1 LKVESL
7 VFAIDDVLYDTSQQ
21 LSASRMSAVRAM
33 REAGLPVDV
42 ETAYRKLEEIAK
54 ETGPDD
60 TRHYDR
66 LLERLGLK
74 WNPEVI
80 AAGVVAYR
88 ATSPVYLTPFPDT
101 VPTLL
106 KLRDDG
112 YKLGVASKGRA
123 VKQWQKLIQLG
134 LEHMFHAVTISE
146 ETESE
151 TLTAETLARTL
162 EKLKVNPSKAAFVG
176 CSLSREIAV
185 ANRFKMV
192 TIRIKTGTDRVVDP
206 RVPDEKPA
214 LEISRLSDLLK
225 ILPKDNL

>member
-1 LKVESL
+1 MKVKSF
-7 VFAIDDVLYDTSQQ
+7 VFAVDDVLYDMSQQ

-42 ETAYRKLEEIAK
+42 ETAYRTLDEIVK

-60 TRHYDR
+60 TRHFDK
-66 LLERLGLK
+66 LLERLGLR

-88 ATSPVYLTPFPDT
+88 ATSPVYLKPFPDT

-106 KLRDDG
+106 KLRDRG
-112 YKLGVASKGRA
+112 YKLGVSCKGRA

-146 ETESE
+146 EMGSE
-151 TLTAETLARTL
+151 TLTADTLSKTL
-162 EKLKVNPSKAAFVG
+162 EKLVTKPEETVFIG
-176 CSLSREIAV
+176 CDLAHEIAV
-185 ANRFKMV
+185 ANAVKMITV
-192 TIRIKTGTDRVVDP
+192 RMRTGTNRTASP
-206 RVPDEKPA
+206 RLADERPTF
-214 LEISRLSDLLK
+214 EISKLSDLFELFRSG
-225 ILPKDNL
+225 N

>member
-1 LKVESL
+1 LKVESF
-7 VFAIDDVLYDTSQQ
+7 VFSIDDVLYDTSQQ

-42 ETAYRKLEEIAK
+42 ETAYRTLEEIAK

-60 TRHYDR
+60 TRHFDK

-88 ATSPVYLTPFPDT
+88 ATSPIYLTPFHDT

-106 KLRDDG
+106 KLRDTG
-112 YKLGVASKGRA
+112 YKLGIASKGRA

-134 LEHMFHAVTISE
+134 LEHMFHAVTIAE
-146 ETESE
+146 ETGSE
-151 TLTAETLARTL
+151 TLTKETISRTL
-162 EKLKVNPSKAAFVG
+162 EKLNVEPAKAAFVG
-176 CSLSREIAV
+176 CSLLHEIAV
-185 ANRFKMV
+185 ANRSKMV
-192 TIRIKTGTDRVVDP
+192 TIRIKAGTNRIIAP
-206 RVPDEKPA
+206 KTPDETPA
-214 LEISRLSDLLK
+214 FEIVRLSDLLK
-225 ILPKDNL
+225 TSR